1 MIMLISL
8 FAVVPSIP
16 MLCLGVPHL
25 APVGALAVV
34 FLNGG

>member
-1 MIMLISL
+1 MIMFAFLV
-8 FAVVPSIP
+8 AVVPSVP